1 MHAAREIVVRE
12 GVAGLNMREIA
23 RRARVSPAT
32 PYFYFRTK
40 EELFLS
46 VYSLA
51 IAELAADID
60 ARCSQADRLAPLL
73 EATAEHY
80 LAFYRDYGRHL
91 GTFALLSS
99 PGVPAPL
106 VRKLKAQV
114 TGVFVQMSA
123 TMRTLAAREGRQL
136 VDDARML
143 PFLWMAIGGLAESLS
158 GPKRRAQPFGW
169 KPMLR
174 FAVETLL
181 RGITVEGG
189 S

>member
-1 MHAAREIVVRE
+1 MRAAREIVVRE
-12 GVAGLNMREIA
+12 GVDGLNMRQIA
-23 RRARVSPAT
+23 ERARVSSAT

-40 EELFLS
+40 EEIFLS

-51 IAELAADID
+51 IDDLAAQID
-60 ARCSQADRLAPLL
+60 ALCQKAEGLVPLMETVA
-73 EATAEHY
+73 EAY

-91 GTFALLSS
+91 GTFALLSN
-99 PGVPAPL
+99 PDVPAPL
-106 VRKLKAQV
+106 VKRLKAQV
-114 TGVFVQMSA
+114 TDVFVTMSA
-123 TMRTLAAREGRQL
+123 TMKKLAAREGLQL

-143 PFLWMAIGGLAESLS
+143 PFLWMAIGGLAESFS
-158 GPKRRAQPFGW
+158 GPKSQAHPFAW

-181 RGITVEGG
+181 RGITVKEG